1 MHNFVPIHTA
11 NTSYIQLVAFD
22 IFFKA
27 ALNILEAIS
36 KQSLI
41 ITNETDTNGADLSL
55 TTDYKLSFHLFK
67 IYTTHVIIS
76 R

>member
-1 MHNFVPIHTA
+1 MISTFPYRLRLGCMHNFVPIHTA

-41 ITNETDTNGADLSL
+41 ITNETDQH
-55 TTDYKLSFHLFK
+55 KWC
-67 IYTTHVIIS
+67 
-76 R
+76 